1 MTGNPATGR
10 LLVLGLGNP
19 ILRDD
24 AAGLMVVDLIEK
36 ELHGDH
42 LGERLDFAKWSVGN
56 MDLVHAS
63 SDYAAV
69 LVVDAFHTPTS
80 TPGKVAVLSRADLA
94 ANATTPLSA
103 HLLDLPAA
111 FELSESLGYPTPEL
125 IGAVVIE
132 VGPECREFGEEL
144 SPAVEAALPEAT
156 RRACEIIR
164 AYAS

>member
-1 MTGNPATGR
+1 VTEAPINAR

-24 AAGLMVVDLIEK
+24 AAGLLVVDLVEK
-36 ELHGDH
+36 KLRSDRLAG
-42 LGERLDFAKWSVGN
+42 RLDFAKWSVGN
-56 MDLVHAS
+56 MDLVQAIA
-63 SDYAAV
+63 DYAAV
-69 LVVDAFHTPTS
+69 LVIDAFHTPTS
-80 TPGKVAVLSRADLA
+80 TPGKVAVLSRQDLA

-111 FELSESLGYPTPEL
+111 FELSENLGYPTPEL

-144 SPAVEAALPEAT
+144 NPAVEAALPEAA

-164 AYAS
+164 AYAE

>member
-1 MTGNPATGR
+1 MTGDPASTR

-24 AAGLMVVDLIEK
+24 AAGLMVVDLVEQ
-36 ELHGDH
+36 ELRSDD
-42 LGERLDFAKWSVGN
+42 RLDFAKWSVGN
-56 MDLVHAS
+56 MDLVHAIA
-63 SDYAAV
+63 DYAAV
-69 LVVDAFHTPTS
+69 LVIDAFHTPTS
-80 TPGKVAVLSRADLA
+80 TPGKVAVLSRDDLA
-94 ANATTPLSA
+94 ASATTPLSA
-103 HLLDLPAA
+103 HLIDLPAA

-144 SPAVEAALPEAT
+144 NPAVEAALPEAA

-164 AYAS
+164 AYAN